1 MILEQNAENRDPRQH
16 GIEDGLAVLRRLHE
30 IRGTR
35 ANGVEHGQEQR
46 DSGRPGSL
54 PEAVAERAGGD

>member
-1 MILEQNAENRDPRQH
+1 MILEHDVENRDPRQQQ

-35 ANGVEHGQEQR
+35 LDGGEHDPEQQ
-46 DSGRPGSL
+46 DADLPG
-54 PEAVAERAGGD
+54 PEAAPELTSRD